1 MTRQITPKRR
11 QPACGSVPTTDPADA
26 VIRLRRAEYR
36 LEVLAAAVRALTD
49 NDAGTPAQRRQQACD
64 AAAILDRGDL

>member
-1 MTRQITPKRR
+1 MTRQITSTRR

-36 LEVLAAAVRALTD
+36 LEVLAAALRALVDT
-49 NDAGTPAQRRQQACD
+49 DAGTPAQRRQRAMNCT
-64 AAAILDRGDL
+64 AVLDRADL